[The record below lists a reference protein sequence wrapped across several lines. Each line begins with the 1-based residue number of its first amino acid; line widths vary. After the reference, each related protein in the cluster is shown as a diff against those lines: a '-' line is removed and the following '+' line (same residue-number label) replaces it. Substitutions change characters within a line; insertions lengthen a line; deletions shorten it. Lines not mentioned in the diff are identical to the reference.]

1 MSAQNPRIRL
11 IGAVQAIRH
20 SPITVT
26 LHPQILPS
34 RWMELCEAYDDL
46 LLTMAE
52 VTTGG
57 N

>member
-1 MSAQNPRIRL
+1 MSAQNPKIRL
-11 IGAVQAIRH
+11 VEAVQAIRH
-20 SPITVT
+20 SPITAT
-26 LHPQILPS
+26 LHPQIFPS
-34 RWMELCEAYDDL
+34 QWMELCEAYDDL